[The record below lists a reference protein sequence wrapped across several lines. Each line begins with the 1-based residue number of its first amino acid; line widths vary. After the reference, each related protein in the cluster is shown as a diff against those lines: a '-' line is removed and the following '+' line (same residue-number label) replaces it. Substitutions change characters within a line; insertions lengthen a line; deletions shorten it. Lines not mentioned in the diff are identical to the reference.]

1 MNVRKLSKLFNR
13 DCIATACYKSCSH
26 RYMQMLTLLSIKQFL
41 HNTLPTA
48 TTALKHHKC
57 EKGHE
62 IRNVVSTTPE
72 DPGWGQVCL
81 CQDPPFPS
89 SSFPPPLLLLRLAA
103 LDPLVAV

>member
-1 MNVRKLSKLFNR
+1 
-13 DCIATACYKSCSH
+13 
-26 RYMQMLTLLSIKQFL
+26 MQILTLLTIKQFL

-48 TTALKHHKC
+48 TTALQHHKSGQ
-57 EKGHE
+57 GHE
-62 IRNVVSTTPE
+62 ASKRGTATRE

-89 SSFPPPLLLLRLAA
+89 FSSPPPLLLLHLAA